1 MDFFQPYVNMFR
13 NYINFSGRTRR
24 RDFWVAVL
32 VNFVITLILSIL
44 TRILSVFGVVQTI
57 YGLAILLPFL
67 ALWAR
72 RLHDINMSA
81 WFLLLN
87 LIPGIGSLIL
97 LVFACMDSQ
106 PGSNRPEP
114 PEGRFRAYV
123 FGWEGVI
130 RFLPRPVRAG

>member
-24 RDFWVAVL
+24 RDFWMAVL
-32 VNFVITLILSIL
+32 VNFVI
-44 TRILSVFGVVQTI
+44 SVFGVVQTI

-87 LIPGIGSLIL
+87 LIPGIGSIIL

-106 PGSNRPEP
+106 PGSNQYGPNP
-114 PEGRFRAYV
+114 KGMY
-123 FGWEGVI
+123 
-130 RFLPRPVRAG
+130 

>member
-1 MDFFQPYVNMFR
+1 MEFFQPYVNMFR
-13 NYINFSGRTRR
+13 NYINFSGRTRRRGTRR

-44 TRILSVFGVVQTI
+44 TRFLSVFGVVQTI
-57 YGLAILLPFL
+57 YGLAVLLPFL

-87 LIPGIGSLIL
+87 LIPGIGSIIL

-106 PGSNRPEP
+106 PGSNQYGPNP
-114 PEGRFRAYV
+114 KGMY
-123 FGWEGVI
+123 
-130 RFLPRPVRAG
+130 

>member
-1 MDFFQPYVNMFR
+1 MEFFQPYVNMFR
-13 NYINFSGRTRR
+13 NYINFTGRTRR
-24 RDFWVAVL
+24 RDFWMAVL

-44 TRILSVFGVVQTI
+44 TRFLSVFGVVQTI

-87 LIPGIGSLIL
+87 LIPGIGSIIL

-106 PGSNRPEP
+106 PGSNQYGPNP
-114 PEGRFRAYV
+114 KGMY
-123 FGWEGVI
+123 
-130 RFLPRPVRAG
+130 

>member
-1 MDFFQPYVNMFR
+1 MEFFQPYVAMFR

-24 RDFWVAVL
+24 RDFWMAVL

-57 YGLAILLPFL
+57 YGLAVLLPFL

-87 LIPGIGSLIL
+87 LIPGIGSVIL

-106 PGSNRPEP
+106 PGSNQYGPNP
-114 PEGRFRAYV
+114 KGMY
-123 FGWEGVI
+123 
-130 RFLPRPVRAG
+130 

>member
-1 MDFFQPYVNMFR
+1 MYFSPPIVICSCK
-13 NYINFSGRTRR
+13 YIPFPVRSRR
-24 RDFWVAVL
+24 RYFWMAVL

-44 TRILSVFGVVQTI
+44 TRFLSVFGVVQTI

-87 LIPGIGSLIL
+87 LIPGIGSIIL

-106 PGSNRPEP
+106 PGSNQYGPNP
-114 PEGRFRAYV
+114 KGMY
-123 FGWEGVI
+123 
-130 RFLPRPVRAG
+130 